1 MSGVKYP
8 VDIKDIGKFKHQDNI
23 SDNVYGYEDK
33 KIFPLFII
41 HHCWRN
47 IAYVLVK
54 DLRRLVSSQYNN
66 NYHKKYFCQ
75 YFLHGCTSEEIL
87 KNHLGRCKLHKA
99 QRIKLPQADNK
110 KGRDKVSKNS
120 IPTAFTFC
128 HLRGFRKRSM

>member
-23 SDNVYGYEDK
+23 SANVYGYEDK